1 MVSCLS
7 IQPYHVNSS
16 LNLVK
21 KKCFEFANPGD
32 FFYVLKL
39 VSCSRTK
46 PRVINSIYRELINKY
61 LKFYGSALSQLLK
74 TVTVV
79 LKVLP
84 SFRDFFSYRL
94 TEIELCYFFS
104 CLFLFEQNSSRV

>member
-21 KKCFEFANPGD
+21 KNVLNLQIQAI

-46 PRVINSIYRELINKY
+46 PRMINSIYRELINKY